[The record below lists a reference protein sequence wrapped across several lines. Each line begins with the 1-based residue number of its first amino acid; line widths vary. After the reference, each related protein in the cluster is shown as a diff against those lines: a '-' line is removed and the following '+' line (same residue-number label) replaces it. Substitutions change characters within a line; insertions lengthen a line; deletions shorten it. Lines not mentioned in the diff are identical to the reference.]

1 MPSITQQDY
10 INIPL
15 TLGDSGAPIVPDEW
29 KDKIIELIATGRIND
44 VVFRLQEE
52 DEDAI
57 ALLRPVTSA
66 ILSDGTPNVF
76 VIYDDSIRDVC
87 NEEQPN

>member
-15 TLGDSGAPIVPDEW
+15 TLGDTGSPIIPDEW
-29 KDKIIELIATGRIND
+29 KDKVIELIATGRIND

-57 ALLRPVTSA
+57 ALLRPVTSG
-66 ILSDGTPNVF
+66 ISGDGTPNVF
-76 VIYDDSIRDVC
+76 VIYDDGIRDVFH
-87 NEEQPN
+87 EEQPS